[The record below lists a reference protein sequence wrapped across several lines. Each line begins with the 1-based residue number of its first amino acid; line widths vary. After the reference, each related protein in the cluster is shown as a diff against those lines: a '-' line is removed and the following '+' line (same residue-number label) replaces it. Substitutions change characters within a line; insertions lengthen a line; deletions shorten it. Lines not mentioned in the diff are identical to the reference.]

1 MHQNDASYCSLL
13 VQEWNQGIENINISK
28 IYLEGV
34 IGLKN
39 IFVVGAGQMGA
50 GIAQVA
56 AQAGYSVQISDVRPE
71 LVQKAVAGIEKGLSK
86 LVAKGRLEEQA
97 KTDILGRIAPAA
109 GLDDAGDADLVVEA
123 VVENRDVKRQIFS
136 KLEQVCKDTAVLA
149 SNTSSISITEI
160 AGYTQCPERVIG
172 MHFMN
177 PVPVMRLIELIRG
190 AATSDQTLALVREV
204 SEAMGKTPVEVNDA
218 PGFVVNRVLIP
229 MLNEA
234 CFLLQEGVA
243 SPEGIDQAM
252 TLGANHPIGPLAL
265 ADLIG
270 LDTCLA
276 IMEVLHK
283 DLGEDKYRPCPLL
296 RKLVHAGWLGRKTGR
311 GFHDYREV

>member
-1 MHQNDASYCSLL
+1 M
-13 VQEWNQGIENINISK
+13 
-28 IYLEGV
+28 
-34 IGLKN
+34 KN

-56 AQAGYSVQISDVRPE
+56 AQAGYTVQISDVSPD
-71 LVQKAVAGIEKGLSK
+71 LVQRALAGIDKGLSK
-86 LVAKGRLEEQA
+86 QVAKGRLEEAA
-97 KTDILGRIAPAA
+97 KTEILGRITAA
-109 GLDDAGDADLVVEA
+109 KDLEDAGVADLVIEA
-123 VVENRDVKRQIFS
+123 VVESRDIKRQIFT
-136 KLEQVCKDTAVLA
+136 KLEQVCKETAILA
-149 SNTSSISITEI
+149 TNTSSIPITEI
-160 AGYTQCPERVIG
+160 AGYTNCPERVIG

-177 PVPVMRLIELIRG
+177 PVPVMRLVELIRG
-190 AATSDQTLALVREV
+190 AATSDETFALVREV
-204 SEAMGKTPVEVNDA
+204 TEAMGKTPVEVNDA

-243 SPEGIDQAM
+243 SAEGIDQAM
-252 TLGANHPIGPLAL
+252 TLGANHPMGPLAL

-296 RKLVHAGWLGRKTGR
+296 RKLVQAGWLGRKTGR
-311 GFHDYREV
+311 GFHDYREGR

>member
-1 MHQNDASYCSLL
+1 M
-13 VQEWNQGIENINISK
+13 K
-28 IYLEGV
+28 
-34 IGLKN
+34 K

-50 GIAQVA
+50 GIAQTA
-56 AQAGYSVQISDVRPE
+56 AQAGYTVQLSDVNPQFVE
-71 LVQKAVAGIEKGLSK
+71 KGIAGIDRGLARQ
-86 LVAKGRLEEQA
+86 VDKGRMEAQA
-97 KTDILGRIAPAA
+97 KAEIMGRISAAPGLNAA
-109 GLDDAGDADLVVEA
+109 ADADLVIEA
-123 VVENRDVKRQIFS
+123 VVENREVKRQIFT
-136 KLEQVCKDTAVLA
+136 KLVEICSDQAILA
-149 SNTSSISITEI
+149 TNTSSIPITEI
-160 AGYTQCPERVIG
+160 AGYTSCPQRVIG

-177 PVPVMRLIELIRG
+177 PVPVMRLVELIRG
-190 AATSDQTLALVREV
+190 AATSDATLAKVKDVVL
-204 SEAMGKTPVEVNDA
+204 AMGKTPVEVNDA

-243 SPEGIDQAM
+243 SAEGIDQAM
-252 TLGANHPIGPLAL
+252 TLGANHPMGPLAL

-296 RKLVHAGWLGRKTGR
+296 RKLVQAGWLGRKSGR
-311 GFHDYREV
+311 GFHNYQEGK

>member
-1 MHQNDASYCSLL
+1 M
-13 VQEWNQGIENINISK
+13 K
-28 IYLEGV
+28 
-34 IGLKN
+34 K

-50 GIAQVA
+50 GIAQTA
-56 AQAGYSVQISDVRPE
+56 AQAGYTVQLSDVNPQFVE
-71 LVQKAVAGIEKGLSK
+71 KGIAGIDRGLARQ
-86 LVAKGRLEEQA
+86 VDKGRMEAQA
-97 KTDILGRIAPAA
+97 KAEIMGRISASPGLNAA
-109 GLDDAGDADLVVEA
+109 ADADLVIEA
-123 VVENRDVKRQIFS
+123 VVENREVKRQIFT
-136 KLEQVCKDTAVLA
+136 KLEEICSDQAILA
-149 SNTSSISITEI
+149 TNTSSIPITEI
-160 AGYTQCPERVIG
+160 AGYTSCPQRVIG

-177 PVPVMRLIELIRG
+177 PVPVMRLVELIRG
-190 AATSDQTLALVREV
+190 AATSDATLARVKDVVL
-204 SEAMGKTPVEVNDA
+204 AMGKTPVEVNDA

-243 SPEGIDQAM
+243 SAEGIDQAM
-252 TLGANHPIGPLAL
+252 TLGANHPMGPLAL

-296 RKLVHAGWLGRKTGR
+296 RKLVQAGWLGRKSGR
-311 GFHDYREV
+311 GFHNYQEGK

>member
-1 MHQNDASYCSLL
+1 M
-13 VQEWNQGIENINISK
+13 K
-28 IYLEGV
+28 
-34 IGLKN
+34 K

-50 GIAQVA
+50 GIAQTA
-56 AQAGYSVQISDVRPE
+56 AQAGYTVQLSDVNPQFVE
-71 LVQKAVAGIEKGLSK
+71 KGIAGIDRGLSRQ
-86 LVAKGRLEEQA
+86 VDKGRMEAQA
-97 KTDILGRIAPAA
+97 KAEIMGRISAAP
-109 GLDDAGDADLVVEA
+109 GLDAAADADLVIEA
-123 VVENRDVKRQIFS
+123 VVENREVKRQIFT
-136 KLEQVCKDTAVLA
+136 KLEEICSDQAILA
-149 SNTSSISITEI
+149 TNTSSIPITEI
-160 AGYTQCPERVIG
+160 AGYTSCPQRVIG

-177 PVPVMRLIELIRG
+177 PVPVMRLVELIRG
-190 AATSDQTLALVREV
+190 AATSDATLARVKDVVL
-204 SEAMGKTPVEVNDA
+204 AMGKTPVEVNDA

-243 SPEGIDQAM
+243 SAEGIDQAM
-252 TLGANHPIGPLAL
+252 TLGANHPMGPLAL

-296 RKLVHAGWLGRKTGR
+296 RKLVQAGWLGRKSGR
-311 GFHDYREV
+311 GFHDYQEGK